1 MDTNLNQV
9 EKDFVEFISTKR
21 DRPYNEVEK
30 IFLQLKNRFKF
41 KGKPYRKLSSY
52 IRGFF
57 KIMYDSKDEHS
68 LIEANQF
75 YALLHTYNYISYT
88 YPKSLF
94 ENISDSFN
102 FAKKGKFGP
111 LFFYAKRKLSGKFKP
126 SISSGSSFYAKLA
139 TELVGRINAA
149 PVVVDYGCGLAY
161 TSFEIAKMEK
171 GAHVILVDLDCIHL
185 EFTEFRFKKYD
196 LDFEVIKIDKNNPYP
211 LLPKHNIC
219 IATEVMEHV
228 YQPLTVYQNILGSL
242 ESGGILY
249 GNFEDHEGG
258 MFHVSPKLHELREK
272 LSQDF
277 IQLDMLSYKKKK

>member
-1 MDTNLNQV
+1 MNTNLNQV

-41 KGKPYRKLSSY
+41 KGKPYQKLSSY

-57 KIMYDSKDEHS
+57 KIMYDGKDECS

-94 ENISDSFN
+94 ENISDSFD
-102 FAKKGKFGP
+102 FVKKGKFGP
-111 LFFYAKRKLSGKFKP
+111 LFFYTKRKISGKFK
-126 SISSGSSFYAKLA
+126 SSNSSGASFYTKIAK
-139 TELVGRINAA
+139 ELVGRIEAT

-161 TSFEIAKMEK
+161 ISFEIAKMVK
-171 GAHVILVDLDCIHL
+171 GAHVILVDIDCIHL

-196 LDFEVIKIDKNNPYP
+196 LDFEVIKIDKNNLYP
-211 LLPKHNIC
+211 RLPKHNIC

-228 YQPLTVYQNILGSL
+228 YQPLTVYQNILDSL
-242 ESGGILY
+242 ECNGVLY
-249 GNFEDHEGG
+249 GNYEDHEGG
-258 MFHVSPKLHELREK
+258 VFHVSPKLNELRDK
-272 LSQDF
+272 ISQNF
-277 IQLDMLSYKKKK
+277 TRLNMLTYKKK